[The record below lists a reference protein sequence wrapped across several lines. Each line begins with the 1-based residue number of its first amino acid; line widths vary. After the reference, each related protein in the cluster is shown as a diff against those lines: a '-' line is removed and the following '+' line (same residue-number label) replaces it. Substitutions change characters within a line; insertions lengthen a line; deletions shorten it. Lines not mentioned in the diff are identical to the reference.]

1 VLLVEDEP
9 SVRELARLTL
19 EQGGYRVF
27 EAADGPEALTVW
39 EKSPVHI
46 DLLVTDMVMP
56 KGVTGTELAK
66 TLVGKDGRLRAI
78 VTSGYSSDLIHDDD
92 SLVPGGRFLSKPYDP
107 LTLLRTVKAC
117 LGRQEQWN
125 AAEPSCSGA

>member
-1 VLLVEDEP
+1 
-9 SVRELARLTL
+9 VRELARLTL

-27 EAADGPEALTVW
+27 EAGDGPEAMTVW

-56 KGVTGTELAK
+56 KGLTGTALAK
-66 TLVGKDGRLRAI
+66 TLVNKDPRLRAI
-78 VTSGYSSDLIHDDD
+78 ITSGYTSDAQNEE

-107 LTLLRTVKAC
+107 LTLLRTVKLC
-117 LGRQEQWN
+117 LENGTPLDSTITSLATR
-125 AAEPSCSGA
+125 